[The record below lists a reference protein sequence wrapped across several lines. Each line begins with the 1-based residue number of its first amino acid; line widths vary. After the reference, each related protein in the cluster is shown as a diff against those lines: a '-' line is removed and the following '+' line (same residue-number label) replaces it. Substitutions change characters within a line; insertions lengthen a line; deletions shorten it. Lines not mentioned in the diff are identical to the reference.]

1 MNAVAVSA
9 AAQPRRLL
17 EATNPRAV
25 SAWALSASVVVYLGL
40 AGGGYSLPV
49 HSRVAIV
56 VWWIVV
62 VSAAWGLL
70 PVSRPSRRGLI
81 GLGLFVG
88 FTAWTALGITW
99 SISSGRSWQDLS
111 LITCY
116 LGILILGMAI
126 HRERDEA
133 VRHTVAAVATA
144 IVAVAALAVI
154 ARLWPHLIPSSQ
166 AIGRFSNDRARLA
179 WPLNYWNGMAALVVL
194 GIPLLLAEMTSA
206 RTLRAQAA
214 AGAALPLVVL
224 CGALTLSRGGVI
236 SCAVALFVF
245 VALAHERL
253 LKLTSGAFAAAGSA
267 VLVAG
272 AFHRHAIQQGLANAA
287 EHHEVGGMVVAI
299 ILVCAGV
306 AVAQA
311 GIGLLARHT
320 APPRAL
326 TPSPQRARVLLG
338 VSVLVLIVV
347 ALAIHVPGKVDHLWT
362 DFKNPKPTSLISGAA
377 GHLSSTSGEGRYQ
390 YWQAGVTATSSRVLI
405 GAGPG
410 TFQLLWLPRAQFFSY
425 VTNAHSLY
433 VETYAE
439 LGVIGLILLVGF
451 LLVALAAAT
460 TVVIQRTGPERTR
473 AAAITAAMAA
483 FAVFAAFDWIWQLPV
498 LPACFLLLTAAVLA
512 PSVKSHRKPHRGT
525 AVALVVVGLAVLAA
539 TAYPLATSDAV
550 ASSQAAFASGNH
562 LLALTD
568 ARNAVVI
575 DPDDADAQIQLA
587 LVLESYRD
595 YPAAVSA
602 AQKAVSVEAQNWSNW
617 LTLSRL
623 EAEDG
628 HARASLRAY
637 RQARALNPRS
647 PIFQ

>member
-1 MNAVAVSA
+1 MNSVAVSA
-9 AAQPRRLL
+9 ATRPRWLF
-17 EATNPRAV
+17 EFPSPRAI

-81 GLGLFVG
+81 GLGLFAG

-116 LGILILGMAI
+116 LGILVLGLAI

-133 VRHTVAAVATA
+133 VRHTVAAVATG
-144 IVAVAALAVI
+144 IVLLAALAVI
-154 ARLWPHLIPSSQ
+154 SRLWPHLIPSSQ
-166 AIGRFSNDRARLA
+166 VIGRLSDDRARLA
-179 WPLNYWNGMAALVVL
+179 WPLNYWNGVAALIVL

-206 RTLRAQAA
+206 RTLWAQAA

-236 SCAVALFVF
+236 SCAVALVVF

-272 AFHRHAIQQGLANAA
+272 AFHRHAIQQGLSNAA
-287 EHHEVGGMVVAI
+287 EQREVGGMVVAI

-306 AVAQA
+306 ALAQA

-326 TPSPQRARVLLG
+326 TPSPKRARVLLG
-338 VSVLVLIVV
+338 VSVLVLVAV
-347 ALAIHVPGKVDHLWT
+347 ALAIHVPGKIDHLWT
-362 DFKNPKPTSLISGAA
+362 DFKNPKPTSVASGAA

-390 YWQAGVTATSSRVLI
+390 YWQAGVNATSSRVLI

-410 TFQLLWLPRAQFFSY
+410 TYQLLWLPRAPFFSY

-439 LGVIGLILLVGF
+439 LGVVGLILLVGF
-451 LLVALAAAT
+451 LVTALTAAT
-460 TVVIQRTGPERTR
+460 AIVIQQTGAERTR
-473 AAAITAAMAA
+473 GAAITAALAA

-498 LPACFLLLTAAVLA
+498 LPACFLLLSAAALA
-512 PSVKSHRKPHRGT
+512 PSIKSHRKPHRGT
-525 AVALVVVGLAVLAA
+525 GVALVAVGLAALIA
-539 TAYPLATSDAV
+539 TSYPLATSDAV
-550 ASSQAAFASGNH
+550 ANSQTAFDAGNH
-562 LLALTD
+562 FAALTD
-568 ARNAVVI
+568 ARDAVAI
-575 DPDDADAQIQLA
+575 DPNDAAAQIQLA
-587 LVLESYRD
+587 LIFESYRD
-595 YPAAVSA
+595 FPAAVSA
-602 AQKAVSVEAQNWSNW
+602 ARKAVSVEAQNWSNW

-628 HARASLRAY
+628 HARASLNAY
-637 RQARALNPRS
+637 RRARALNPRS